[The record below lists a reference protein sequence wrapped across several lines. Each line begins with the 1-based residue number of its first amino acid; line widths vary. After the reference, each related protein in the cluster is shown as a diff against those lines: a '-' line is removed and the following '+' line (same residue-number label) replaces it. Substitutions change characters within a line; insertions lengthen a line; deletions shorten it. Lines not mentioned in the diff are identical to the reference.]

1 MGSDIKTCQEEVCNK
16 MKTLSE
22 TKAESKQPAGPTEK
36 PVKVCM
42 HILMRGKNEVRAMR
56 VGSALSEA
64 GFTVSLID
72 VEPDPTLPA
81 EETIAGVR
89 LQHMIIPRWFTA
101 RRFPPLFFLVALKTF
116 FTSIPRLFRSQ
127 ADIYHAHELTSL
139 PATYLVAKLRRK
151 PLIFEAY
158 ELHLPRPETDV
169 AFWRVLGAF
178 FMRLLA
184 LLLPRCQGVIA
195 ASPRYAQELAQR
207 YHLAEVVPL
216 RNVPS
221 YREVQKTD
229 LLRQHLGLSQETRIV
244 LYQGAIQR
252 NRSLDIVIRAARF
265 WGDNIVFVMM
275 GQKMGTTGDELE
287 ALIASEGVGERVKI
301 IPPVPYKD
309 LLDWTSSADL
319 GLTLFSPQYSLSI
332 QLTQPNKLFEYL
344 MAGLPVLSSQ
354 LDAIADVLETY
365 DAGRVISSL
374 APADVAAAIETMLAD
389 REALQRMHQN
399 ALRAAKEC
407 CWEKDSQLLLKL
419 YQRIARENGL
429 AERLHLSEA

>member
-1 MGSDIKTCQEEVCNK
+1 MT
-16 MKTLSE
+16 TLSE
-22 TKAESKQPAGPTEK
+22 TKDVVKHKTPPEEK

-64 GFTVSLID
+64 GFAVSLID
-72 VEPDPTLPA
+72 VEPDRTLPA
-81 EETIAGVR
+81 EETIAGVH
-89 LQHMIIPRWFTA
+89 LQHMLIPRWFTA
-101 RRFPPLFFLVALKTF
+101 RRFPPFFFLIALKTL
-116 FTSIPRLFRSQ
+116 FTSIPRLFQSQ

-195 ASPRYAQELAQR
+195 ASPRYAQELEKR
-207 YHLAEVVPL
+207 YHLSAVVPL

-221 YREVQKTD
+221 YREVRKTD
-229 LLRQHLGLSQETRIV
+229 LLRQYLGLSQETRIV

-265 WGDNIVFVMM
+265 WGEHIVFVMM

-287 ALIASEGVGERVKI
+287 ALIASEGVAERVKI

-309 LLDWTSSADL
+309 LLDWTSSADI

-344 MAGLPVLSSQ
+344 MAGLPVLSAQ
-354 LDAIADVLETY
+354 LDAIVDVLETY
-365 DAGRVISSL
+365 DAGRVVASL
-374 APADVAAAIETMLAD
+374 APTDVAAAIDAILAD
-389 REALQRMHQN
+389 REALELMHQN
-399 ALRAAKEC
+399 ALRAAREC
-407 CWEKDSQLLLKL
+407 CWEQDSQLLLHL
-419 YQRIARENGL
+419 YQRIATEHGL
-429 AERLHLSEA
+429 ADRLHLSTEQPT